1 MTETQLIIYHNEEIP
16 VDFFDEFLAKGK
28 ESQIPVDLR
37 SQKNE
42 PMMAIDWLI
51 PTAVIVYLAKPFID
65 DILRRASKDF
75 GDYVYP
81 KINNLISTLATKV
94 LIGTRNRL
102 KLVTPSGP
110 KPREGKSAFFSL
122 TSETSQQ
129 MQVKF
134 VFEEGLSER
143 DYEIQVE
150 QALKLLLEHYFDQ
163 HRDPFLNASVA
174 SGTKTIFMLYD
185 GQKRN
190 WQPADVI
197 EEIRKERA
205 KWEEENNN

>member
-1 MTETQLIIYHNEEIP
+1 VTETQLIIYHNEEIP
-16 VDFFDEFLAKGK
+16 VDFFDEFLAKAK
-28 ESQIPVDLR
+28 ESQIPVALR

-42 PMMAIDWLI
+42 PMMVIDWLL
-51 PTAVIVYLAKPFID
+51 PTAVIVYLTKPFID

-81 KINNLISTLATKV
+81 KIKNVINTLAAKV

-110 KPREGKSAFFSL
+110 EPREGKSAFFSL
-122 TSETSQQ
+122 TSETVQQ

-134 VFEEGLSER
+134 VFEEGRSER

-150 QALKLLLEHYFDQ
+150 QALKLLSGHYFDQ
-163 HRDPFLNASVA
+163 HRGPFLNASVA
-174 SGTKTIFMLYD
+174 RGTKTIFMLYD

-205 KWEEENNN
+205 KWEENNK